1 MTNIVGIDLGTT
13 FSALSILNGIGKPEI
28 IPNADGER
36 LTPSAIFFDEENSDI
51 VRVGIEAINSRHLN
65 AERSVR
71 WIKRHM
77 GDAKYQKEIDSKNWS
92 PVELSALILKKLKQD
107 CSVEHGDI
115 CDAVI
120 SVPAHFDEVRRT
132 ATMEA
137 GKIAGLNVIG
147 IVNEPVAAALYY
159 ATTRQV
165 TGKVLVY
172 DLGGGTFDVTI
183 MEVNGHDMKI
193 VCSQG
198 DHALGGIDF
207 DQKIL
212 EILEQKYKEK
222 FNTDLIGSDE
232 DRAKYEDEAEDIKRT
247 LSRRNVAKK
256 MLYGPAGNMRME
268 ISRQMFEE
276 AISSLM
282 DRADILVEV
291 ALGEAGIEPAGIDKV
306 LLVGGST
313 RIPFVQQR
321 LGKMFGKSPETA
333 VNVDECV
340 GLGAAMYAGLTM
352 LREKPDAVSAGI
364 SSSLMDI
371 NLTDVCNHS
380 YGTICAPIDKETGRR
395 VVQNRIILN
404 KNTSLPCE
412 TSQTFYTLRKGQ
424 AEVEVTIT
432 QGEGNDAEF
441 VNRIATYKFELPPDR
456 PAECPIK
463 VTYSYDVNQRMH
475 CKFEDVESGRVLE
488 IDLCLDQDGK
498 MSENDKK
505 DKKRQ
510 LAAVGKAKV
519 E

>member
-1 MTNIVGIDLGTT
+1 MNSNIVGIDLGTT
-13 FSALSILNGIGKPEI
+13 FSALSILNAIGKPEI

-36 LTPSAIFFDEENSDI
+36 LTPSAIFFDEENSDL
-51 VRVGIEAINSRHLN
+51 VRVGIEAIHSRHLN

-77 GDAKYQKEIDSKNWS
+77 GDPNYKKTIDSKDWN

-107 CSVEHGDI
+107 CSVEHGEI
-115 CDAVI
+115 YDAVI
-120 SVPAHFDEVRRT
+120 SVPAHFDEFRRK

-159 ATTRQV
+159 ATTQKIS
-165 TGKVLVY
+165 GKVMVY

-183 MEVNGHDMKI
+183 MEVNGHNMKI

-198 DHALGGIDF
+198 DHALGGVDF

-212 EILEQKYKEK
+212 EKLEQIYKEK
-222 FNTDLIGSDE
+222 FGADLIASE
-232 DRAKYEDEAEDIKRT
+232 EERAKYEDEAEDIKRT
-247 LSRRNVAKK
+247 LSRRTVAKK
-256 MLYGPAGNMRME
+256 MLYGPAGNMKVE
-268 ISRQMFEE
+268 ISREMFEE
-276 AISSLM
+276 AIATLIE
-282 DRADILVEV
+282 RADILVEV
-291 ALGEAGIEPAGIDKV
+291 ALNEAGIEPSGIDKV

-313 RIPFVQQR
+313 RIPLVQQR
-321 LGKMFGKSPETA
+321 LEKLFGKPPETA

-340 GLGAAMYAGLTM
+340 ALGASIHAGLTM
-352 LREKPDAVSAGI
+352 LRERPDAVSAGI
-364 SSSLMDI
+364 TSSLKDI

-395 VVQNRIILN
+395 VVQNRIILR
-404 KNTSLPCE
+404 KNTPLPCA
-412 TSQTFYTLRKGQ
+412 TSQTFYTLKAGQ
-424 AEVEVTIT
+424 EEIEVTVT
-432 QGEGNDAEF
+432 QGEGTDAEY
-441 VNRIATYKFELPPDR
+441 VNRIATHKFELPPDR

-488 IDLCLDQDGK
+488 VDLSLDQNGN
-498 MSENDKK
+498 MSESSK
-505 DKKRQ
+505 Q
-510 LAAVGKAKV
+510 ELVAVANAKI